1 MKDNKICISLSSPCT
16 DYDYLQSKCTSCNT
30 DDYYLDQGYCLP
42 KNCSE
47 FDSTNNSSCTVCSPG
62 LIKLRQIPV
71 NLGTVKNHHKINNV
85 KTASQVT
92 IIIQQTKYV
101 KCKTAIN
108 LTLETIN
115 AMHVTVDTKSINKT
129 NLVG

>member
-1 MKDNKICISLSSPCT
+1 MTTYKVSVLLVILMIIIWIKGIVCLKIVQSSIQLT
-16 DYDYLQSKCTSCNT
+16 
-30 DDYYLDQGYCLP
+30 
-42 KNCSE
+42 
-47 FDSTNNSSCTVCSPG
+47 TVLVLYALRV